1 MKEIDGY
8 QLLANAIVLQ
18 AVNEYREL
26 IGKPYGSSA
35 LKEKWDLI
43 DLKRFFRS
51 DWYKLLTNVDGK
63 LLMERLTEEVNN
75 GNSK

>member
-18 AVNEYREL
+18 AVNEYRE
-26 IGKPYGSSA
+26 A
-35 LKEKWDLI
+35 LRQNDTAAKWKKINLR
-43 DLKRFFRS
+43 RFFRS
-51 DWYKLLTNVDGK
+51 DWFKLLTNVDGE

-75 GNSK
+75 DR